1 MPRLRLPF
9 AMARIAPDSHVT
21 LHYRLAALVDGTER
35 EVISTHGGHPA
46 TLQLGGG
53 HLAASLETRLLGL
66 AEGDAASFELQPAE
80 AFGERNP
87 QLVQAL
93 SRTAFDANAEAGG
106 DYSPGDVVE
115 FTRPDGGRVAGV
127 LKESDERRVV
137 VDFNHPL
144 AGMPVRFSV
153 RVIGV
158 L

>member
-1 MPRLRLPF
+1 MLRLHLPF
-9 AMARIAPDSHVT
+9 AMSRIAPDSHVT
-21 LHYRLAALVDGTER
+21 LHFRLAALFGDVER
-35 EVISTHGGHPA
+35 EVVSTHGGHPA

-53 HLAASLETRLLGL
+53 QLAAGLEARLVGL
-66 AEGDAASFELQPAE
+66 AEGQEARFELAPSE

-93 SRTAFDANAEAGG
+93 SRAAFDASSDRGS
-106 DYSPGDVVE
+106 DYAPGDVVE
-115 FTRPDGGRVAGV
+115 LNGPDGGRVAGV
-127 LKESDERRVV
+127 LKEHGERRVV

-144 AGMPVRFSV
+144 AGIPVRFSV

>member
-1 MPRLRLPF
+1 
-9 AMARIAPDSHVT
+9 MARIAPDSHVT
-21 LHYRLAALVDGTER
+21 LHYRLAALVDGAER
-35 EVISTHGGHPA
+35 EVVSTHGGHPA

-53 HLAASLETRLLGL
+53 HLAANLEARLLGL
-66 AEGDAASFELQPAE
+66 AEGDEASFELAPAE

-93 SRTAFDANAEAGG
+93 SRAAFDADSEPGG
-106 DYSPGDVVE
+106 DYAPGDLVE
-115 FTRPDGGRVAGV
+115 FNRPDGGRVAGV
-127 LKESDERRVV
+127 LKERCERRVV

-144 AGMPVRFSV
+144 AGMPVRFEV

>member
-1 MPRLRLPF
+1 M
-9 AMARIAPDSHVT
+9 T

-35 EVISTHGGHPA
+35 EVMSTHGGHPA

-53 HLAASLETRLLGL
+53 HLATALETRLLGL
-66 AEGDAASFELQPAE
+66 AEGDEASFELAPAE

-87 QLVQAL
+87 ELVQAL
-93 SRTAFDANAEAGG
+93 SRAAFDDNADSGG
-106 DYSPGDVVE
+106 NFGPGDVVE
-115 FTRPDGGRVAGV
+115 FNRPDGGRVVGV
-127 LKESDERRVV
+127 LKQSDARRVI

-144 AGMPVRFSV
+144 AGLPVRFSV